1 MKIERSKNAGRNI
14 VFGTFLKLYEILLPF
29 IMRTVIM
36 YELGVKYLGLNS
48 LFTSILQV
56 LNLAELGVGNAM
68 VFSMY
73 RPIAEDNASKIRAY
87 LCLYKKYYRIIGG
100 VILVIGLSITPLV
113 PKLIRDDVPKG
124 MNVYILY
131 LLNLLATV
139 LTYWL
144 FSYRKSLLQ
153 AHQRTDVISK
163 VTIVTNTIMY
173 ASQILVLVLFQNYY
187 YFVIAILATQVMNNV
202 ATAIISK
209 KMYPDYDPYGDLEK
223 EEIDNLNQ
231 RIKDLFTSKFGG
243 TIVSSADTIVISGFL
258 GLKILAIY
266 QNYFYIMNAVTGFMG
281 IIYTSVLAGVGNSM
295 IVKSVEKNRKEFY
308 TFTFLFSWLCAIC
321 VSCFLV
327 LYQPFMKLWMG
338 KKMLL
343 NGKMIVLFCIYFWT
357 YELVKMMSVYKDAG
371 GIWHQDR
378 FRPLIAG
385 IVNLVINVSVVKFIG
400 LYGIVLS
407 TIISIIFI
415 NIPWIVKNIFEYIF
429 KTSPKKYFLSLLNY
443 TLGITLIAVIS
454 YFATNFIRGEG
465 IIIIGIKGIITVL
478 ISSIFFAII
487 YFKSESFKPA
497 KKLLLKLLHLNK
509 LIK

>member
-163 VTIVTNTIMY
+163 VTIATNTIMY
-173 ASQILVLVLFQNYY
+173 ASQILVLVLFHNYY
-187 YFVIAILATQVMNNV
+187 YFVIAILATQVMNNI

-209 KMYPDYDPYGDLEK
+209 KMYPDYDPYGELEK

-266 QNYFYIMNAVTGFMG
+266 QNYFYILTAVSGMISVMFSSCTAGIGNSIVAETKEKNYRDLKQLTFM
-281 IIYTSVLAGVGNSM
+281 ISWIAGVCSAAM
-295 IVKSVEKNRKEFY
+295 
-308 TFTFLFSWLCAIC
+308 LC
-321 VSCFLV
+321 
-327 LYQPFMKLWMG
+327 LYQPFIND
-338 KKMLL
+338 KK
-343 NGKMIVLFCIYFWT
+343 V
-357 YELVKMMSVYKDAG
+357 
-371 GIWHQDR
+371 
-378 FRPLIAG
+378 
-385 IVNLVINVSVVKFIG
+385 
-400 LYGIVLS
+400 
-407 TIISIIFI
+407 
-415 NIPWIVKNIFEYIF
+415 
-429 KTSPKKYFLSLLNY
+429 
-443 TLGITLIAVIS
+443 
-454 YFATNFIRGEG
+454 
-465 IIIIGIKGIITVL
+465 
-478 ISSIFFAII
+478 
-487 YFKSESFKPA
+487 
-497 KKLLLKLLHLNK
+497 
-509 LIK
+509 